1 MWAEE
6 ATTHLQNSFASNV
19 WEILFFIPSQIGY
32 ICLNINIATLVSK
45 ILGIEYAASIN
56 TYLAFLVQLLP
67 HCIILVSKNS
77 FWGIRIQR
85 LLLSSVIILIPI
97 GTGETWL
104 NTTCSHYHFGVLAF
118 IILLD
123 LQEAI
128 SGKKIIVYT
137 ISLCL
142 GALSSPI
149 TCFYLPSFI
158 LAKYL
163 SNRNVSYYMLVPFS
177 ICCLMQFAVSIHNI
191 IEKKGFGAS
200 RFVEYNILEFP
211 SILINDVAIKSTI
224 GNIGLNFSLT
234 IVRALSKLLSLDHH
248 YIYWIFLLGI
258 ILGIGLI
265 FKRIKNMNI
274 SITLIIYSFIS
285 VFLFTYFSVSSSSS
299 LLDRNALGPSVIFI
313 SLIFF
318 FFKNSKGIPILIV
331 ASIYFGIAFYEFYQ
345 FDAVYYSDNWPVWSN
360 EVEKWRVDKLYQ
372 PKVWPRNNEH
382 WSFLSESDWRVTIPP
397 DTD

>member
-6 ATTHLQNSFASNV
+6 ATTHLQNSFASNI

-45 ILGIEYAASIN
+45 IIGIEYAASIN

-77 FWGIRIQR
+77 FWGTRIQR
-85 LLLSSVIILIPI
+85 LLFSSVIILIPI

-123 LQEAI
+123 LQKAI

-137 ISLCL
+137 ILLCL

-149 TCFYLPSFI
+149 TCFLFPSFM

-163 SNRNVSYYMLVPFS
+163 GKRIVSNFILIPLS
-177 ICCLMQFAVSIHNI
+177 ISCSIQFFISLLNI
-191 IEKKGFGAS
+191 REKHGLGATRFKGF
-200 RFVEYNILEFP
+200 NILEFP
-211 SILINDVAIKSTI
+211 SILINDTTIKSTV
-224 GNIGLNFSLT
+224 GDTGLNFFLSV
-234 IVRALSKLLSLDHH
+234 VRALSKLLSLDHH
-248 YIYWIFLLGI
+248 YIYWIFLLGVI
-258 ILGIGLI
+258 IGIGLI
-265 FKRIKNMNI
+265 FKNRKEIDS
-274 SITLIIYSFIS
+274 SIILINFSFIS
-285 VFLFTYFSVSSSSS
+285 VFLFIYFSVSSGSS
-299 LLDRNALGPSVIFI
+299 LLDRNALLPGVILI

-318 FFKNSKGIPILIV
+318 VLKNLKSTQIILLS
-331 ASIYFGIAFYEFYQ
+331 SIYFVIAIYEFYQ
-345 FDAVYYSDNWPVWSN
+345 FDAVYYSDNWPAWSN

-372 PKVWPRNNEH
+372 PKVWPRNNED

-397 DTD
+397 DTE